1 MINKV
6 LIDNEGNRYYYNRGD
21 FHSDK
26 GSIKE
31 KDIINGKI
39 KTNIGKELICFDSIF
54 IDNLY
59 KIKRGPAIINQKD
72 IGIIIATT
80 GISVNSLVLDAG
92 SGSGALAL
100 NLANI
105 GCKVTTYELRKDFYD
120 LAKKNFEDL
129 NFKIKIK
136 NKDIYE
142 GIEESELNL
151 ITLDLLEPWKVLKHA
166 EKALKSGGFLVS
178 YLPTITQVIELVKE
192 INNYNLC
199 LWKVSE
205 TIERE
210 WHVEGLKVRPYNQI
224 LGHTAFLVFLRKY

>member
-1 MINKV
+1 MINKTLV
-6 LIDNEGNRYYYNRGD
+6 DNKGNIYYYKKGD
-21 FHSDK
+21 FHCSD
-26 GSIKE
+26 GTIKE

-39 KTNIGKELICFDSIF
+39 KTNTGKELICFEASF
-54 IDNLY
+54 IDNLN

-72 IGIIIATT
+72 FGAIIGTIGLTT
-80 GISVNSLVLDAG
+80 GSIVVDAG

-105 GCKVTTYELRKDFYD
+105 GCKVVTYELRKEFYEI
-120 LAKKNFEDL
+120 AKE
-129 NFKIKIK
+129 NFKNLNDKIIIK
-136 NKDIYE
+136 NQDIYE
-142 GIEESELNL
+142 GIDEQNVDL

-166 EKALKSGGFLVS
+166 EKSLKSGGFLVS

-192 INNYNLC
+192 ITKYKFY

-210 WHVEGLKVRPYNQI
+210 WHVEGLKVRPHNQI
-224 LGHTAFLVFLRKY
+224 LGHTAFIVYLRKY